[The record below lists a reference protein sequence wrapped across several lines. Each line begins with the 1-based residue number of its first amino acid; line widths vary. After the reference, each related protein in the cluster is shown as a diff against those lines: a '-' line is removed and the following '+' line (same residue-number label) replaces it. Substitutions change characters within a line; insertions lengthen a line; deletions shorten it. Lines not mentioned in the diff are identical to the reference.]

1 MVLSSVVFLD
11 WKDID
16 KEHELEIY
24 NLSLEITDI
33 ASGVNV
39 FFPESSYLQVASLTK
54 IENFPIS
61 SNQYLEKSTE
71 RIWYTESNS
80 IEEVIINGK
89 EKGLTHLV
97 IDDNPNRPQFILDVL
112 INEEDYLYLIKEFD
126 SLEHGYNYQL
136 NIYKIDYEKFKI
148 IGTT

>member
-1 MVLSSVVFLD
+1 MS
-11 WKDID
+11 
-16 KEHELEIY
+16 
-24 NLSLEITDI
+24 
-33 ASGVNV
+33 

-97 IDDNPNRPQFILDVL
+97 IDDNPNRPQFIRDVL
-112 INEEDYLYLIKEFD
+112 INEEDYLYLIKKFD

-148 IGTT
+148 IATT